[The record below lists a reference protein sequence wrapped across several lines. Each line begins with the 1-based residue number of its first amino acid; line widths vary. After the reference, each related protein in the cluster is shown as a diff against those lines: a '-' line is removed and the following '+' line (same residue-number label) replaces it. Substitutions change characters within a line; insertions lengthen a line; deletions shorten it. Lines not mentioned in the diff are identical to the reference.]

1 MILINTFQIKL
12 MKIKT
17 KTHRFETDLNEFS
30 CQIIPYHALFI
41 PILEFFSQN
50 EMFARKLTRVKDSP
64 VILSYFL
71 RRYLTM
77 YIAISILKKLCLQ
90 INNSDF

>member
-1 MILINTFQIKL
+1 MPNNPLPCPF
-12 MKIKT
+12 
-17 KTHRFETDLNEFS
+17 HPDSRV
-30 CQIIPYHALFI
+30 
-41 PILEFFSQN
+41 FSQN

-77 YIAISILKKLCLQ
+77 YDPVLILARCEIFTFKDAIAISILKKLFLQ